1 MATLS
6 CGRIGGAI
14 TACTIKV
21 KIVVDVGRQ
30 KAARTVGT
38 WTVTRVRKDCLLYW
52 WLLLLLMKLLVVVVV
67 ESLRDVV
74 VTLDGNGR
82 TR

>member
-14 TACTIKV
+14 AAIKV

-67 ESLRDVV
+67 VSLRV
-74 VTLDGNGR
+74 VTLDDNGR
-82 TR
+82 IR